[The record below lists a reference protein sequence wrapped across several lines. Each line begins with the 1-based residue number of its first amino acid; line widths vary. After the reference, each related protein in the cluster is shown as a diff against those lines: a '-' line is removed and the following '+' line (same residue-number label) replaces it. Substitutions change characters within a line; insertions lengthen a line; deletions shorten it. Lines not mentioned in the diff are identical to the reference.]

1 MPTPARVA
9 TATEP
14 RARGSADRAAG
25 WGTTCTRT
33 GRRDPRDV
41 SVRGVAEGTFQST
54 PCNRWFGFVL
64 RHWSADRVELELP
77 VRAEFLQE
85 EGVVQGG
92 VLTALADTAAV
103 WLLWPD
109 LGPHRAMTG
118 VECKMNFLGA
128 ATAPGLALVAVA
140 TML

>member
-1 MPTPARVA
+1 MA
-9 TATEP
+9 E
-14 RARGSADRAAG
+14 
-25 WGTTCTRT
+25 RT
-33 GRRDPRDV
+33 F
-41 SVRGVAEGTFQST
+41 EST

-64 RHWSADRVELELP
+64 RHRSPDRVELELP

-128 ATAPGLALVAVA
+128 ATAPGASLVAVA
-140 TML
+140 TKLRHGGTIAVCESVIHQGDRLVAKGTFTFLQRAR

>member
-1 MPTPARVA
+1 M
-9 TATEP
+9 
-14 RARGSADRAAG
+14 
-25 WGTTCTRT
+25 
-33 GRRDPRDV
+33 
-41 SVRGVAEGTFQST
+41 AEGTFEST

-64 RHWSADRVELELP
+64 RHRSPDRVELELP

-109 LGPHRAMTG
+109 LGAQRTMTG

-128 ATAPGLALVAVA
+128 ATASGKPLVAVA
-140 TML
+140 SVLRKGSTIAVCESVIHQGDRLVAKGTFTFLQRAR